1 MTQPADP
8 IMTFFGRYVAH
19 EMSNPDSGLYLPN
32 LIREMALDPY
42 SFGAMHVDKVTETDD
57 IICLRSDDPEVQ
69 PSCYGL
75 PDINLTGMTVKGF
88 SNITVYQDPVYNEVN
103 HYELSFTFTKGNQG
117 SALTFLGDFRLD
129 QRCRYPDDASGHQDF
144 TATGRGT
151 FTATVGTAYVKVYG
165 TMETDGNTVEARV
178 DQIQFD
184 ARAFIGNVKN
194 ITISV
199 NITDHED
206 WNFYAEQALNAVQTI
221 DQMTSQLS
229 ETLNQ
234 EQIRQTFAQKIT
246 EKINEV
252 IS

>member
-8 IMTFFGRYVAH
+8 IMTFFGRYVSH
-19 EMSNPDSGLYLPN
+19 EMSNPDSGLYLPK

-42 SFGAMHVDKVTETDD
+42 FFGGMHVDKVTETDD
-57 IICLRSDDPEVQ
+57 IICMRSGDFEVQ

-75 PDINLTGMTVKGF
+75 PDINLAGMTVKGL
-88 SNITVYQDPVYNEVN
+88 SNITVYHDPLYHDVN
-103 HYELSFTFTKGNQG
+103 HYELSFTFTKGNEG
-117 SALTFLGDFRLD
+117 SSLTFSGDFRLD
-129 QRCRYPDDASGHQDF
+129 QRCRYPDAAPGHQDF
-144 TATGRGT
+144 TATGTGT
-151 FTATVGTAYVKVYG
+151 FTATVGTAYVNVYG

-199 NITDHED
+199 NITDHEA

-234 EQIRQTFAQKIT
+234 EQIRQMFAKKIT